1 MTVHHRRSLLSAAA
15 LALAA
20 VLGAGSAAT
29 AGAQP
34 TTQPATPP
42 TTKAGAAF
50 AGTVL
55 GGAFASM
62 YPVDVTTTSA
72 YYYVVDPGRYRI
84 ERVVRATGKIDKTTP
99 GGGKGSGDGELA
111 AARALAVDTAGAV
124 YVADTP
130 NHRIVK
136 YDPTLQTVLA
146 KWGTKGTAP
155 GQFTNAYGV
164 ALGPGLDKSG
174 ATTEVV
180 YTIDSDRVQV
190 FSKTGEFIRVFAGGF
205 NQPRQIEVNKTN
217 GEVYVVNAR
226 AREIVAFS
234 KAGTRVFSFGSEGS
248 ALGQFK
254 GDPRG
259 VTASRDGKIIFVT
272 DDGNRRVQAFSA
284 TGANRGKALYAIGS
298 PTTNTFVDARGI
310 EVTPDGKLLVADE
323 WDYSLKE
330 FNVTTS
336 GATLARRLF
345 GVTAPKTGAN
355 SPRGIALDSGGRI
368 FVSDWWNQR
377 IVRRV
382 LPAGAI
388 TTWGKRGIR
397 GEAGTLNFQWAVAV
411 QPGTNNVFVANR
423 ESHEIKVFN
432 NTGTKELFV
441 WGKRTANPGDFTFPQ
456 GMTFAPD
463 GTLWVADSGNGRIQQ
478 FRVEVANKKV
488 TFLKTLGS
496 KGTGVGQFDMPTG
509 ISVAQDG
516 TIWVADT
523 KNSRIQSYKN
533 GAWGTPISKPT
544 GTATKAFNTP
554 WGVTAAPDGSIWVA
568 DTSNKR
574 LVQMSNA
581 GVFRQQVT
589 GASAGTTDFLGP
601 FQVIF
606 SGASTAYMSDT
617 WGNRVIKL
625 NVS

>member
-1 MTVHHRRSLLSAAA
+1 MTIRTRRTMLSATTA

-20 VLGAGSAAT
+20 SVAAAGSSAGAGP
-29 AGAQP
+29 AQ
-34 TTQPATPP
+34 
-42 TTKAGAAF
+42 KAGAAY

-55 GGAFASM
+55 PGAFASM
-62 YPVDVTTTSA
+62 YPVDVTTTSQ

-84 ERVVRATGKIDKTTP
+84 ERVNRATGAIDKTTP
-99 GGGKGSGDGELA
+99 GAGKGAGDGELA
-111 AARALAVDTAGAV
+111 AARALAVDSAGAV

-130 NHRIVK
+130 NHRVVK

-155 GQFTNAYGV
+155 GMFTNVYGV
-164 ALGPGLDKSG
+164 AVGPGLDKSG

-190 FSKTGEFIRVFAGGF
+190 FSKTGEFIRGFAGGF
-205 NQPRQIEVNKTN
+205 NQPRQIEVNKVT
-217 GEVYVVNAR
+217 GDVYVVNAR
-226 AREIVAFS
+226 ARQIVAFN
-234 KAGTRVFSFGSEGS
+234 KAGTKLFSFGTEGS

-259 VTASRDGKIIFVT
+259 VTVTRDGKIIFVT
-272 DDGNRRVQAFSA
+272 DDGNRRIQAFSA
-284 TGANRGKALYAIGS
+284 TGAKPGKALYAIGS
-298 PTTNTFVDARGI
+298 PTSTTFVDARGI

-330 FNVTTS
+330 FSVS
-336 GATLARRLF
+336 GTGASLTRRLF
-345 GVTAPKTGAN
+345 GVPAPKSGAN
-355 SPRGIALDSGGRI
+355 SPRGIALDTGGRI

-377 IVRRV
+377 IIRRT

-397 GEAGTLNFQWAVAV
+397 GEAGSLNFQWAVAV
-411 QPGTNNVFVANR
+411 QPGTGYVFVANR
-423 ESHEIKVFN
+423 ESHEIKVFSN
-432 NTGTKELFV
+432 DGSKELFV
-441 WGKRTANPGDFTFPQ
+441 WGKRSANLGDFTFPQ

-463 GTLWVADSGNGRIQQ
+463 GTLWVADSGNSRIEQ
-478 FRVEVANKKV
+478 FKVDVAGKKA
-488 TFLKTLGS
+488 TFLKALGS

-509 ISVAQDG
+509 ISVAADG

-523 KNSRIQSYKN
+523 KNSRIQAYKG
-533 GAWGTPISKPT
+533 GAWRTPILKPSGAT
-544 GTATKAFNTP
+544 TKAFNTP
-554 WGVTAAPDGSIWVA
+554 WGVTAAPDGTIWVA
-568 DTSNKR
+568 DTTNKR
-574 LVQMSNA
+574 LVQMSST

-589 GASAGTTDFLGP
+589 GASAGTSDFLGP

-606 SGASTAYMSDT
+606 AGANTAYMSDT

-625 NVS
+625 TVS